1 MTERAMQITANGLTL
16 DIADHGPKDAPA
28 LILIRGLG
36 TQRIHWPG
44 NFIQG
49 FVRAGFRTISFDNR
63 DIGQSSRCP
72 APGVPDDPDD
82 IAALVAAGQE
92 ITPAYTLDDMA
103 ADVIGLMDALD
114 IARAHV
120 FGISM
125 GGAIAQILALNH
137 PDRLFTDTIVMTAC
151 RPLLDR
157 AHAATILPR
166 LLTYPE
172 TLEQAQDN
180 WVAGHAS
187 FGSPG
192 FPMPEDDIRAEA
204 RLAHSRGSDAAGV
217 NRQLLATLAA
227 GDRRPAL
234 GAVTTPCL
242 VIHGVDDTLI
252 PVALGAEI
260 AAHIPDS
267 EYHAIKGMGHIIT
280 PLLAPRI
287 VSLVADFIKRRG

>member
-1 MTERAMQITANGLTL
+1 MQITANGITL
-16 DIADHGPKDAPA
+16 DVQDHGPQDAPA

-36 TQRIHWPG
+36 TQRIHWPE

-49 FVRAGFRTISFDNR
+49 FVRAGFRTITFDNR
-63 DIGQSSRCP
+63 DIGLSSRCP
-72 APGVPDDPDD
+72 APGVPGDADE
-82 IAALVAAGQE
+82 ITRLVTAGQDVP
-92 ITPAYTLDDMA
+92 PAYTLDDMA
-103 ADVIGLMDALD
+103 RDVVGLMDALQV
-114 IARAHV
+114 ARAHI

-137 PDRLFTDTIVMTAC
+137 PDRLLTDTIVMTAC
-151 RPLLDR
+151 RPLVER

-192 FPMPEDDIRAEA
+192 FPMPEADIRAEA
-204 RLAHSRGSDAAGV
+204 RRAHARSSDAAGV
-217 NRQLLATLAA
+217 NRQLLATMAA
-227 GDRRPAL
+227 GDRRPML
-234 GAVTTPCL
+234 GRVTTPCL
-242 VIHGVDDTLI
+242 VIHGIDDTLI
-252 PVALGAEI
+252 PVEFGEEI
-260 AAHIPDS
+260 AAHIPES
-267 EYHAIKGMGHIIT
+267 EYQAIKGMGHIIT
-280 PLLAPRI
+280 PLLAPQI